1 MKSVLFFLSIFV
13 LVSLAQNKKEDENLL
28 ENLLKQ
34 NEKYFPFVIENPSKY
49 RVQIIYTKIERTKK
63 GDAKLLTYKYRL
75 NARKYFYPA
84 STVKLPAALLT
95 LEKINQL
102 KINGLTKETLLR
114 IDSAYSGQTKV
125 EYDSSSQSKL
135 PSLANYIKKVF
146 LVSDNDAYNRLYEF
160 LGQQSFNE
168 KLWNKGYL
176 NVMINHRFIGGLT
189 SEENRFTNPFT
200 FYANGKILYEQPLR
214 FNHSQYHNNVDNLL
228 QGKGVVEE
236 DSVHMHPK
244 DFILSNYFALEDQHE
259 MLKSLFFPKSII
271 KEKRFLLTTND
282 LEFLKKY
289 MSLLP
294 RESEF
299 NEYHDYSHY
308 PDGYVKFF
316 LYGDTKD
323 SIPQNVKIYNKV
335 GLAYGYLTDNAYIV
349 DSKNKVEFLLS
360 AVIYVNEDEIFNDD
374 KYEYNEIGLP
384 FLANLGRVIYRYEM
398 ERKKQQKL
406 NSKIQKTNT
415 KEHSN

>member
-189 SEENRFTNPFT
+189 SEENRFT
-200 FYANGKILYEQPLR
+200 
-214 FNHSQYHNNVDNLL
+214 
-228 QGKGVVEE
+228 
-236 DSVHMHPK
+236 
-244 DFILSNYFALEDQHE
+244 
-259 MLKSLFFPKSII
+259 
-271 KEKRFLLTTND
+271 
-282 LEFLKKY
+282 
-289 MSLLP
+289 
-294 RESEF
+294 
-299 NEYHDYSHY
+299 
-308 PDGYVKFF
+308 
-316 LYGDTKD
+316 
-323 SIPQNVKIYNKV
+323 
-335 GLAYGYLTDNAYIV
+335 
-349 DSKNKVEFLLS
+349 
-360 AVIYVNEDEIFNDD
+360 
-374 KYEYNEIGLP
+374 
-384 FLANLGRVIYRYEM
+384 
-398 ERKKQQKL
+398 
-406 NSKIQKTNT
+406 
-415 KEHSN
+415 